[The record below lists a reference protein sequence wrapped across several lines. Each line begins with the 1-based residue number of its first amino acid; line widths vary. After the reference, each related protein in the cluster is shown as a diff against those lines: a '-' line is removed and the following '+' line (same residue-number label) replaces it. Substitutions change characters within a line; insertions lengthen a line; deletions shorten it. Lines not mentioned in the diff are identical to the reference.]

1 MSRHVTCCSCSWL
14 GQTFALKKF
23 IACHFNTSHLVWT
36 WDCEC
41 SKCFAWSFFRSDVDR
56 CFIHLFEKNTIQ
68 WLPIFSQLEKLLTFA
83 YVFAYVCTWCASMC
97 GLRKAHQ
104 HAAGGVLCIRDWGGI
119 RETLL
124 SPTPGE
130 RAESTHWH
138 QHPGARLELR
148 ITYTRAHTHTY

>member
-1 MSRHVTCCSCSWL
+1 LLNFLTV
-14 GQTFALKKF
+14 K
-23 IACHFNTSHLVWT
+23 
-36 WDCEC
+36 
-41 SKCFAWSFFRSDVDR
+41 
-56 CFIHLFEKNTIQ
+56 
-68 WLPIFSQLEKLLTFA
+68 EKLLTFA
-83 YVFAYVCTWCASMC
+83 YVSAYVCTWCVSMC

-104 HAAGGVLCIRDWGGI
+104 HAAGGVLCIRDRGGI

-148 ITYTRAHTHTY
+148 ITHTHTLIQRI